1 MNIESIPQ
9 QRLHLV
15 CNLTGNQTHTQI
27 SCTRW
32 TVEGETSNEQQW
44 LLALCRVALNHMMVL
59 LDTMIQT
66 LVAIFV
72 IFSSNGRWGSH
83 EILLV

>member
-15 CNLTGNQTHTQI
+15 CNLTGNQTHAQI

-44 LLALCRVALNHMMVL
+44 LLALCRAASNYMIVL
-59 LDTMIQT
+59 LDIMRQT
-66 LVAIFV
+66 LVAI
-72 IFSSNGRWGSH
+72 
-83 EILLV
+83 LVYF